1 MEGGCTRVISAQER
15 TSEEGRRGIVSC
27 RVREERTG
35 GAENGSQ
42 HKGVRKSQAGSFSIE
57 EKGVPEA
64 RGGGGSRDDTESR

>member
-1 MEGGCTRVISAQER
+1 M
-15 TSEEGRRGIVSC
+15 SC

-64 RGGGGSRDDTESR
+64 RGGVPRRHRKPLTFVRKRINESINVAVGIR